1 VIGRIATSAGLAA
14 ASLLLSFGI
23 VEVTLRHLA
32 DADGNLVV
40 RGRLLGRQHLPIVT
54 TRQKIEAYLGGEGRP
69 FLVYDP
75 LLGWAPRPN
84 ATSADGLYHYNA
96 QGVRAQSDTARTA
109 PAGTMRIALFG
120 DSYIHGDEVGFE
132 ETIGAQLE
140 SRLRAAGFD
149 VEVLNFGVSA
159 YGTDQAFLRWRS
171 LGKTFAPE
179 VVIQGLFIANV
190 TRNLNVIR
198 SIKSPR
204 GGIPFSKPRFVL
216 QGETLLPINVPTLP
230 PARVVGV
237 LEDFSSWEYARYEHF
252 FAPCGDVGSFWR
264 RSCALDF
271 LLASVMPR
279 CALSVDWS
287 PSGEPA
293 RVTQRIL
300 EQYAKEVGE
309 AGAAFFVLQLPED
322 RRLRRNLLHEQR
334 SDSDELVDAIV
345 AQFEVINPEEALVA
359 AARQADVRALFVER
373 HYTGQTNDLVAA
385 AVAARLRAQLQTR
398 ARPRPP
404 SPERMAAALGFARK

>member
-1 VIGRIATSAGLAA
+1 MASRQGMAGRASRATRVIGRIATSAGLAA
-14 ASLLLSFGI
+14 ASLLLSFGL
-23 VEVTLRHLA
+23 VELALRHLA
-32 DADGNLVV
+32 DADGNVVV
-40 RGRLLGRQHLPIVT
+40 RGRLLGREHLPIVK
-54 TRQKIEAYLGGEGRP
+54 TRQEIEAYLGGKDRP

-84 ATSADGLYHYNA
+84 ATSADGLYHYNMQA
-96 QGVRAQSDTARTA
+96 IRAPHDTAPTA
-109 PAGTMRIALFG
+109 PAGTTRIALFG
-120 DSYIHGDEVGFE
+120 DSFVHGDEVPFE
-132 ETIGAQLE
+132 DSIGAHLE
-140 SRLRAAGFD
+140 RRLRAAGFD

-190 TRNLNVIR
+190 ERNLNVIR
-198 SIKSPR
+198 PLKSPG

-237 LEDFSSWEYARYEHF
+237 LEDFSSWEYARYEYF

-264 RSCALDF
+264 RSRALDL
-271 LLASVMPR
+271 LLASVTRR
-279 CALSVDWS
+279 CTVNVDWS

-322 RRLRRNLLHEQR
+322 RRLRRDVLHEQR

-345 AQFEVINPEEALVA
+345 ARFEVINPEEALVA
-359 AARQADVRALFVER
+359 AARQADVRALFAGR
-373 HYTGQTNDLVAA
+373 HYNGQTNDLVAA
-385 AVAARLRAQLQTR
+385 AVAARLRAQLQI
-398 ARPRPP
+398 
-404 SPERMAAALGFARK
+404 ARK